1 MYPSITARC
10 FPAAVV
16 SCCAWEL
23 PPSCPNSLTK
33 SSDLSR
39 CCLPFAVWPVMFL
52 SISAFLF
59 FFFFLKNV
67 LFLLLFHLRW
77 KYNDKN
83 AGHYPR
89 FH

>member
-1 MYPSITARC
+1 MYPSIAARC

-16 SCCAWEL
+16 SRCAWEL

-52 SISAFLF
+52 SISSFLF
-59 FFFFLKNV
+59 FFFSF
-67 LFLLLFHLRW
+67 
-77 KYNDKN
+77 
-83 AGHYPR
+83 
-89 FH
+89 